1 MLHLWILFK
10 RIRSLG
16 VRNVASTNFDVILGL
31 TAASQTAR
39 VCVQNVTKV
48 GHQEMKRKKKAARIQ
63 RQLPD
68 IMRCFVLFI
77 LYSEICAKL
86 NSDTLP
92 HGENSRMMCYKQ
104 SMSSYTLE
112 KSA

>member
-39 VCVQNVTKV
+39 VCVQNVTKGKPFLDLIYCTRYF
-48 GHQEMKRKKKAARIQ
+48 GHNA
-63 RQLPD
+63 
-68 IMRCFVLFI
+68 
-77 LYSEICAKL
+77 
-86 NSDTLP
+86 
-92 HGENSRMMCYKQ
+92 
-104 SMSSYTLE
+104 
-112 KSA
+112 